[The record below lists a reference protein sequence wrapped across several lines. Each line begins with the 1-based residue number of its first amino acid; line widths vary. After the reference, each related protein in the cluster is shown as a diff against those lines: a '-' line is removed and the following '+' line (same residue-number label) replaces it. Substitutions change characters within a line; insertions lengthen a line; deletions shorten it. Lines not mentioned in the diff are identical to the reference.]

1 MSICERR
8 VAGHPGQH
16 RSRRRT
22 SMTISATLS
31 FRGRRDMVG
40 RRSSVA
46 FRMSVGIPACV
57 LATWGSS
64 SAPASA
70 KRVVH
75 KHVKSNEPECPSS
88 TYRCYIDVTLR
99 QNYKSV
105 CSSFDNRDGFCL
117 GSSIGT
123 ASWVSGGYVE
133 KIGLRTDFDWTSPGP
148 KRDVTWTAS
157 DDFVTVA
164 AKIVGKVPSSS
175 SCDFNV
181 TDTWTRLSGVHW
193 QTGTAGKCG
202 TADGPL
208 YIEYYHPASGL
219 GSQIHI
225 YGYMEPIPTPP
236 EPSSAWTL
244 CASEE
249 HRCDPPQGSYRV
261 SYGTAGHYLYRDV
274 SGPIGCDNR
283 DFGGDPLGHYPK
295 ACWYQPR

>member
-1 MSICERR
+1 MGAGVRSAGQPATQVTTASAVIDDDQRNPLIARKERLVGSAIQR
-8 VAGHPGQH
+8 CRP
-16 RSRRRT
+16 RSLG
-22 SMTISATLS
+22 IL
-31 FRGRRDMVG
+31 
-40 RRSSVA
+40 A
-46 FRMSVGIPACV
+46 FV

-70 KRVVH
+70 KQVVH

-88 TYRCYIDVTLR
+88 TYRCYIDVSLR

-105 CSSFDNRDGFCL
+105 CSSFDSGDGFCL

-123 ASWVSGGYVE
+123 AGWVSGAYVE
-133 KIGLRTDFDWTSPGP
+133 KVGIRTDFDWTSSGP
-148 KRDVTWTAS
+148 IRNVDWTAS
-157 DDFVTVA
+157 DDFLTVA
-164 AKIVGKVPSSS
+164 GKIVGRVPSSN
-175 SCDFNV
+175 SCDLNV
-181 TDTWTRLSGVHW
+181 TDAWTRGSGVHW

-202 TADGPL
+202 TAEGPL
-208 YIEYYHPASGL
+208 FIDYHHPASGL

-236 EPSSAWTL
+236 GPSSAWTR

-249 HRCDPPQGSYRV
+249 HRCAPPQGSYRV